1 MRGDRRSASFRKE
14 KPAGLSRAL
23 SWLNVSNLSRQSR
36 RVFQSQN
43 ELNVVH
49 SRHPYSQSHSHL
61 HTSDGDEGEDDDNW
75 VYRPQH
81 KIGESGETKKKSIDY
96 FIFILDTHL
105 LNHVCWLRLFEL
117 VRMVLCSRAQLERR
131 CLHAQAKRVLF
142 HSLSYG
148 TLFSIST
155 TLTLPGSLRD

>member
-49 SRHPYSQSHSHL
+49 SRHPYSHSHTHL
-61 HTSDGDEGEDDDNW
+61 HTSDRDDGEDDDNW

-81 KIGESGETKKKSIDY
+81 RTDGSPGKT
-96 FIFILDTHL
+96 FRC
-105 LNHVCWLRLFEL
+105 LNHLNWF
-117 VRMVLCSRAQLERR
+117 
-131 CLHAQAKRVLF
+131 
-142 HSLSYG
+142 
-148 TLFSIST
+148 IST
-155 TLTLPGSLRD
+155 RRTCISASKIPQHV